1 MPPRYFPLWF
11 PVIILSRDA
20 LLLLGYFVLRHF
32 RPHIEIKPHW
42 SGKLSTFF
50 VFLAIAAV
58 LFQAGPWITRL
69 CALGAFFARHL
80 HGRLCPARPRVAA
93 GKRPHST
100 RRGTLKIWNP
110 LSPSSAGP
118 TSANPRS
125 STRWSGARCRSFSTA
140 PAPRATALLPSA
152 RWDGRK
158 LTLIDTGGIGVEDKA
173 GFQDAIAHEVD
184 LALAA
189 ATEIIFVVDAREGL
203 TPLDQIV
210 ARQLRKSHAPVFVA
224 ANKMDSDKQDSMD
237 AEFGRLGFAGVFPVS
252 AAHRR
257 GLGELREAICAK
269 WPKPDE
275 MTAAPVRPTRLAIV
289 GRPNVGKSSLVNA
302 LVSEPRAIVSP
313 IPGTTR
319 DAVDI
324 AYTWRDQPYLLVDT
338 AGMRQER
345 RVDDQLE
352 RAMTG
357 RTAHAI
363 NRADVC
369 ILVVDASTGVSM
381 QDKKIAGLIQDA
393 HAPCIIAVNKWDLA
407 REQGDASKTREREYY
422 DQVQRDLFFLSY
434 APVVFLSAKTS
445 ERIDGLLKMAAMI
458 AKNRL
463 YRFQT
468 GPLNRVI
475 QKAMEKYA
483 PPLVRGRR
491 FKVLY
496 AAQQTPKEDHARSRR
511 CSFS

>member
-1 MPPRYFPLWF
+1 MEPTVAIVGRPNVGKSALFNALVGREVSLVFDRPGTT
-11 PVIILSRDA
+11 RD
-20 LLLLGYFVLRHF
+20 RM
-32 RPHIEIKPHW
+32 
-42 SGKLSTFF
+42 
-50 VFLAIAAV
+50 
-58 LFQAGPWITRL
+58 
-69 CALGAFFARHL
+69 
-80 HGRLCPARPRVAA
+80 VA
-93 GKRPHST
+93 
-100 RRGTLKIWNP
+100 
-110 LSPSSAGP
+110 
-118 TSANPRS
+118 
-125 STRWSGARCRSFSTA
+125 
-140 PAPRATALLPSA
+140 SA

-189 ATEIIFVVDAREGL
+189 ATAIIFVVDAREGL

-210 ARQLRKSHAPVFVA
+210 ARQLRKSHAPVYVA

-257 GLGELREAICAK
+257 GLGELREAISAK
-269 WPKPDE
+269 WPKPE
-275 MTAAPVRPTRLAIV
+275 ETTSAPERPTRLAIV

-324 AYTWRDQPYLLVDT
+324 AYTWRDKPYLLVDT

-345 RVDDQLE
+345 RVEDQLE

-445 ERIDGLLKMAAMI
+445 ERIDGMLKMAGMI

-475 QKAMEKYA
+475 QKAMERYA

-496 AAQQTPKEDHARSRR
+496 AAQQTPKEDHRQIPTLQLFVNSPALLTPAYERYLDLQLREAFDLRGCPLRFVMRGREVREQARPVEKAKRR
-511 CSFS
+511 LPKKAGPRRGQ

>member
-1 MPPRYFPLWF
+1 MEPTVAIVGRPNVGKSALFNALVGREVSLVFDRPGTT
-11 PVIILSRDA
+11 RD
-20 LLLLGYFVLRHF
+20 RM
-32 RPHIEIKPHW
+32 
-42 SGKLSTFF
+42 
-50 VFLAIAAV
+50 
-58 LFQAGPWITRL
+58 
-69 CALGAFFARHL
+69 
-80 HGRLCPARPRVAA
+80 VA
-93 GKRPHST
+93 
-100 RRGTLKIWNP
+100 
-110 LSPSSAGP
+110 
-118 TSANPRS
+118 
-125 STRWSGARCRSFSTA
+125 
-140 PAPRATALLPSA
+140 SA
-152 RWDGRK
+152 RWNGRK
-158 LTLIDTGGIGVEDKA
+158 LTLIDTGGIGVDDAA

-189 ATEIIFVVDAREGL
+189 ATAILFVVDAREGL

-210 ARQLRKSHAPVFVA
+210 ARQLRKSHAPVYVA

-237 AEFGRLGFAGVFPVS
+237 AEFGRLGFAGVFPGFRGAS
-252 AAHRR
+252 ARTGRAPRGDQREMAEARR
-257 GLGELREAICAK
+257 EPRR
-269 WPKPDE
+269 
-275 MTAAPVRPTRLAIV
+275 AAPERPTRLAIV
-289 GRPNVGKSSLVNA
+289 GRPNVGKSSLINA

-324 AYTWRDQPYLLVDT
+324 AYTWRGKPFLLVDT

-369 ILVVDASTGVSM
+369 ILVVDASTGVTM

-434 APVVFLSAKTS
+434 APVLFLSAKTS
-445 ERIDGLLKMAAMI
+445 ERIDGLLKTAGMI

-475 QKAMEKYA
+475 QKGDGTLCAA
-483 PPLVRGRR
+483 AGAGTAVQGALRRAADAQGRSSR
-491 FKVLY
+491 DTD
-496 AAQQTPKEDHARSRR
+496 AAALREQPGAADARLRAVP
-511 CSFS
+511 

>member
-1 MPPRYFPLWF
+1 MEPTVAIVGRPNVGKSALFNALVGREVSLVFDRPGTT
-11 PVIILSRDA
+11 RDRM
-20 LLLLGYFVLRHF
+20 V
-32 RPHIEIKPHW
+32 
-42 SGKLSTFF
+42 
-50 VFLAIAAV
+50 
-58 LFQAGPWITRL
+58 
-69 CALGAFFARHL
+69 
-80 HGRLCPARPRVAA
+80 
-93 GKRPHST
+93 
-100 RRGTLKIWNP
+100 
-110 LSPSSAGP
+110 SP
-118 TSANPRS
+118 
-125 STRWSGARCRSFSTA
+125 
-140 PAPRATALLPSA
+140 A

-189 ATEIIFVVDAREGL
+189 ATAIIFVVDAREGL

-210 ARQLRKSHAPVFVA
+210 ARQLRRSHAPVYVA
-224 ANKMDSDKQDSMD
+224 ANKMDSEKQDSLD

-257 GLGELREAICAK
+257 GLGALREAISEKWAK
-269 WPKPDE
+269 LE
-275 MTAAPVRPTRLAIV
+275 ENVVAAPPRPTRLAIV

-302 LVSEPRAIVSP
+302 LVAEPRAIVSP

-369 ILVVDASTGVSM
+369 ILVVDASTGVTM

-434 APVVFLSAKTS
+434 APVLFLSAKTS
-445 ERIDGLLKMAAMI
+445 ERIDGLLKTAGMI

-475 QKAMEKYA
+475 QKALERYA

-496 AAQQTPKEDHARSRR
+496 AAQQAPKEDHREIPTLQLFVNSPALLTPAYERYLDLQLREAFDLRGCPLRFVMRGREVRVPATPSEKSKKRFSGKRTAPRR
-511 CSFS
+511 K